1 MTIQLIPIT
10 LERSSDKSNC
20 NCLFVNF
27 FYRVS
32 KITRRNFSVSLL
44 YTTISLK
51 ARTILSQK
59 SNPNLKMMTICR
71 LLFLHLCP
79 EMHTVTKMTEF
90 TKRKSFFSSNRV
102 NIHGFDDLANFRQI
116 CDSEISL
123 AELMILTILT
133 NFSKFVEAKSAGR
146 I

>member
-1 MTIQLIPIT
+1 MSRNSHSN
-10 LERSSDKSNC
+10 ENDK
-20 NCLFVNF
+20 V
-27 FYRVS
+27 Y
-32 KITRRNFSVSLL
+32 
-44 YTTISLK
+44 
-51 ARTILSQK
+51 
-59 SNPNLKMMTICR
+59 
-71 LLFLHLCP
+71 
-79 EMHTVTKMTEF
+79 ETKE
-90 TKRKSFFSSNRV
+90 FFSSNRV